1 MPAASPS
8 LADAEVRES
17 LAAYFCRMADTI
29 GLPRSVA
36 LIYHTLF
43 LAPEPMS
50 FGDIVEASGL
60 SKASA
65 STGLKFLERMRGV
78 EIVVVPD
85 DRRTFYRA
93 ELSVRRLVGGFIQES
108 LQPGLDAGQR
118 LLDEPTT
125 RPESKITPFLAERLE
140 SLRTWHQLTR
150 DLIPALGVL
159 DGSEAKGMARRA

>member
-1 MPAASPS
+1 MPAASS
-8 LADAEVRES
+8 SSADTEVREA

-43 LAPEPMS
+43 MSPEPMS
-50 FGDIVEASGL
+50 FGDIVETAGL

-65 STGLKFLERMRGV
+65 STGLKLLERMRGA

-85 DRRTFYRA
+85 DRRTFYKA
-93 ELSVRRLVGGFIQES
+93 ERSARRLVSGFIQES

-118 LLDEPTT
+118 LLDAAAAHPGGELSPVV
-125 RPESKITPFLAERLE
+125 AERL
-140 SLRTWHQLTR
+140 SSVRQWHALTR
-150 DLIPALGVL
+150 DLIPALSLFDRPKTEEQG
-159 DGSEAKGMARRA
+159 